1 MVHRGVSDLSHSKP
15 EQAQTHAV
23 GIPWLWG
30 KLSQVRNQAVTEE
43 SAGSLYPVPATC
55 VSVSLSKTALRSS
68 LVSIFLFGSRNNE

>member
-43 SAGSLYPVPATC
+43 SCRELVPGTC
-55 VSVSLSKTALRSS
+55 HVRICVF
-68 LVSIFLFGSRNNE
+68 I